1 MHELSVCLSLLQ
13 QLETIAK
20 DRNASA
26 VERVFLKIGPLSG
39 IEPQLLR
46 QAYPL
51 AVAGTV
57 AENAELIIEAAE
69 VVVTCT
75 QCGTESTVLPNRLL
89 CADCGDFR
97 TRIVSGD
104 EMILQSLELTTA
116 H

>member
-13 QLETIAK
+13 QLETIAAE
-20 DRNASA
+20 RNASA

-57 AENAELIIEAAE
+57 AENAELIIEA
-69 VVVTCT
+69 
-75 QCGTESTVLPNRLL
+75 S
-89 CADCGDFR
+89 D
-97 TRIVSGD
+97 S
-104 EMILQSLELTTA
+104 
-116 H
+116 HH